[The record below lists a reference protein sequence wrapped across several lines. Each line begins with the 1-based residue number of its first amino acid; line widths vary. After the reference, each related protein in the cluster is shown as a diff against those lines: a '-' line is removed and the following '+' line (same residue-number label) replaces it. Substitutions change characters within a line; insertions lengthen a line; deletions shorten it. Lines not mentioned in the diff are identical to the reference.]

1 MNTRVMSRVGMA
13 AVIAVTIG
21 GVALTRG
28 LRVSHSATP
37 AAAHREPGFSE
48 RGNRDVQIKV
58 WHQALDAD
66 PTSALAMGQ
75 LAALH
80 LQRAREGGSWDDYL
94 KAEEFARRSLAKR
107 TQRNAGTAVTLISV
121 LLAQHRFV
129 EARTVADDLVAR
141 EPDIPE
147 YRAALGEVAMEL
159 GDDVTA
165 DAMFRSVWSNRSTL
179 TIGARIA
186 RWLEINNHV
195 PEARRLLI
203 TARDDALSR
212 RDVAS
217 ETKAWFALRV
227 GDLELRNG
235 HLNAAEA
242 AFADGLKIEPDDPR
256 LLAAM
261 ARLSAAKKDYP
272 DVITWGERAI
282 GLQLDPAT
290 LGLVG
295 DAYAQQGNKA
305 KADEYFTTLQ
315 VAVSMQPGAYH
326 RAWSLYLLDHNLQVN
341 DVLQKAQEELRDRK
355 DVYGYDIVAWA
366 LEKSGRHA
374 EAQAAMRQALRLH
387 TPDPLLRHHADV
399 IGVTS
404 DTAAARA

>member
-1 MNTRVMSRVGMA
+1 MGRVGMA
-13 AVIAVTIG
+13 ALVAVTIG

-28 LRVSHSATP
+28 MWVSHTATNTAIP
-37 AAAHREPGFSE
+37 REPGFSE
-48 RGNRDVQIKV
+48 RGDRDVQIKV

-94 KAEEFARRSLAKR
+94 KAEDFARRSLAKR
-107 TQRNAGTAVTLISV
+107 TNRNAGTAATLISI

-129 EARTVADDLVAR
+129 EARAVADDLVAH

-159 GDDVTA
+159 GDDTTA
-165 DAMFRSVWSNRSTL
+165 DAMFRSVWSNRATL

-186 RWLEINNHV
+186 RWLEINDHV
-195 PEARRLLI
+195 PEARRLLVS
-203 TARDDALSR
+203 ARADALSR
-212 RDVAS
+212 RDVAT

-227 GDLELRNG
+227 GDLELRAG
-235 HLNAAEA
+235 RLNAAET
-242 AFADGLKIEPDDPR
+242 AFTDGLKIEPEDPR

-261 ARLSAAKKDYP
+261 ARLCAARKNYA

-295 DAYAQQGNKA
+295 DAYAQQGDTVRA
-305 KADEYFTTLQ
+305 GEYFKTLQ

-326 RAWSLYLLDHNLQVN
+326 RAWSLYLLDHGLQVN
-341 DVLQKAQEELRDRK
+341 EVLQKAQEELRDRK
-355 DVYGYDIVAWA
+355 DVYGCDIVAWA
-366 LEKSGRHA
+366 LEKSGRHT
-374 EAQAAMRQALRLH
+374 EAQAVMRQALRLH
-387 TPDPLLRHHADV
+387 TPDPLLRHHAEV
-399 IGVTS
+399 IGVTD